1 MAYNIE
7 EEAKRFI
14 ESKKVQFRKGLT
26 QASDNMSDYILDNL
40 HPSNERDYA
49 IKALQEAVLWCNSSI
64 DKHGIQ

>member
-26 QASDNMSDYILDNL
+26 QASDNMADYILDN
-40 HPSNERDYA
+40 
-49 IKALQEAVLWCNSSI
+49 LWCNSSI